1 MQLTRLVETHHF
13 TKDLSE
19 QYIEDDIYETPV
31 DLAASR
37 EIAQRYI
44 SVLDFSVHVDALLAN
59 PRRQIR
65 LNLGRDLVK
74 YMVNEYSRHENL

>member
-1 MQLTRLVETHHF
+1 MQPARLVETHHL

-19 QYIEDDIYETPV
+19 HYIEDDIYETPV
-31 DLAASR
+31 DLASR

-44 SVLDFSVHVDALLAN
+44 SFSVHVDALLAH

-65 LNLGRDLVK
+65 LNLGRDLAK
-74 YMVNEYSRHENL
+74 YMVNEYSRD